1 MVKLGSCHIS
11 KLKWNDAK
19 GHDMTKQESDIAK
32 YLQWKYETIAG
43 MTNQEFAELMKIMGK
58 K

>member
-1 MVKLGSCHIS
+1 MS
-11 KLKWNDAK
+11 K
-19 GHDMTKQESDIAK
+19 QQSDIAK

-43 MTNQEFAELMKIMGK
+43 MTNQEFIELMKLMKGK

>member
-1 MVKLGSCHIS
+1 
-11 KLKWNDAK
+11 
-19 GHDMTKQESDIAK
+19 MTKQQSDIDK

-43 MTNQEFAELMKIMGK
+43 MTKQEFAELMKLMGK

>member
-1 MVKLGSCHIS
+1 
-11 KLKWNDAK
+11 
-19 GHDMTKQESDIAK
+19 MTKQQSDIDK

-43 MTNQEFAELMKIMGK
+43 MTNKEFVELMKLMGK

>member
-1 MVKLGSCHIS
+1 
-11 KLKWNDAK
+11 
-19 GHDMTKQESDIAK
+19 MTKQQSDIDK

-43 MTNQEFAELMKIMGK
+43 MTKKEFAELMKIMGK

>member
-1 MVKLGSCHIS
+1 MS
-11 KLKWNDAK
+11 K
-19 GHDMTKQESDIAK
+19 QQSDIDK

-43 MTNQEFAELMKIMGK
+43 MTNKEFIELMKLMKGK

>member
-1 MVKLGSCHIS
+1 MS
-11 KLKWNDAK
+11 KQTDLD
-19 GHDMTKQESDIAK
+19 K

-43 MTNQEFAELMKIMGK
+43 MTKQEFAELMKLMGK

>member
-1 MVKLGSCHIS
+1 
-11 KLKWNDAK
+11 
-19 GHDMTKQESDIAK
+19 MTKQEFDITK

-43 MTNQEFAELMKIMGK
+43 MTNQEFIELIKLMKGK

>member
-1 MVKLGSCHIS
+1 
-11 KLKWNDAK
+11 
-19 GHDMTKQESDIAK
+19 MTKQQSDIDK

>member
-1 MVKLGSCHIS
+1 
-11 KLKWNDAK
+11 
-19 GHDMTKQESDIAK
+19 MTKQESDINK

-43 MTNQEFAELMKIMGK
+43 MTNKEFAELMKLMGK

>member
-1 MVKLGSCHIS
+1 MMNK
-11 KLKWNDAK
+11 
-19 GHDMTKQESDIAK
+19 SDIAK

-43 MTNQEFAELMKIMGK
+43 MTNQEFAELIKYMKGK

>member
-1 MVKLGSCHIS
+1 
-11 KLKWNDAK
+11 
-19 GHDMTKQESDIAK
+19 MTKQQSDIDK

-43 MTNQEFAELMKIMGK
+43 MTNKEFVELMKIMGK

>member
-1 MVKLGSCHIS
+1 MS
-11 KLKWNDAK
+11 K
-19 GHDMTKQESDIAK
+19 QQSDIDK

-43 MTNQEFAELMKIMGK
+43 MTNQEFIELIKLMKGK

>member
-1 MVKLGSCHIS
+1 MS
-11 KLKWNDAK
+11 K
-19 GHDMTKQESDIAK
+19 QQSDIAK

-43 MTNQEFAELMKIMGK
+43 MTNKEFIELMKLMKGK

>member
-1 MVKLGSCHIS
+1 MMNK
-11 KLKWNDAK
+11 
-19 GHDMTKQESDIAK
+19 SDIAK

-43 MTNQEFAELMKIMGK
+43 MTNQEFIELIKLMKGK

>member
-1 MVKLGSCHIS
+1 MMNK
-11 KLKWNDAK
+11 
-19 GHDMTKQESDIAK
+19 SDIDK

-43 MTNQEFAELMKIMGK
+43 MTNKEFAELMKIMGK

>member
-1 MVKLGSCHIS
+1 
-11 KLKWNDAK
+11 
-19 GHDMTKQESDIAK
+19 MTKQESDIAK

-43 MTNQEFAELMKIMGK
+43 MTNQEFADLMKLMKGK

>member
-1 MVKLGSCHIS
+1 
-11 KLKWNDAK
+11 
-19 GHDMTKQESDIAK
+19 MTKQESDIAQ

-43 MTNQEFAELMKIMGK
+43 MTKKEFVELMKLMGK

>member
-1 MVKLGSCHIS
+1 
-11 KLKWNDAK
+11 
-19 GHDMTKQESDIAK
+19 MTKQQSDIDK

-43 MTNQEFAELMKIMGK
+43 MTNKEFAELMKIMGK

>member
-1 MVKLGSCHIS
+1 
-11 KLKWNDAK
+11 
-19 GHDMTKQESDIAK
+19 MTKQESDIAK

-43 MTNQEFAELMKIMGK
+43 MTNKEFAELIKLMKGK